1 MAFGKSASLSITGY
15 KDKNYKSKID
25 ELTFP
30 FNPNSLKMDLSNDY
44 SFVKGLNQISGNLKF
59 LRGQTTCLKV
69 TLIIDSTLAVDFVD
83 FVDGAFS
90 GITDKLDNF
99 LKLAYTMNDSTH
111 ESNYLV
117 VKWGAMKFGDS
128 KSGFRCRLKELKLD
142 HKLFANDGTPLRSE
156 AKCTFVESLSD
167 SARASKVKKN
177 SPDLT
182 HVRQVKQGDTLPKL
196 VFDIYGHTR
205 YLMAVASA
213 NNLNHFRALQ
223 VGQTLIFPPVSST

>member
-1 MAFGKSASLSITGY
+1 MAFGKSARLSITGY
-15 KDKNYKSKID
+15 KDKDYKSKID

-30 FNPNSLKMDLSNDY
+30 FNPDSLKIDLSNDY
-44 SFVKGLNQISGNLKF
+44 EFIKGLNQISGNLKF

-69 TLIIDSTLAVDFVD
+69 NLIIDSTLAVDFVD
-83 FVDGAFS
+83 FIDGALT
-90 GITDKLDNF
+90 GINGKLEDF
-99 LKLAYTMNDSTH
+99 LKLAYTMNDSSH
-111 ESNYLV
+111 ESNYLI
-117 VKWGAMKFGDS
+117 VKWGSMKFGNS
-128 KSGFRCRLKELKLD
+128 TAGFRCRLKNLKID

-182 HVRQVKQGDTLPKL
+182 HVRQVQQGDTLPKM

-205 YLMAVASA
+205 YLMAVAAA
-213 NNLNHFRALQ
+213 NQLDHFRALR
-223 VGQTLIFPPVSST
+223 VGQTLIFPPVQAV